1 MGNRFEPA
9 RRRAGGTE
17 PGIARVTISIQD
29 IDLNVLN
36 MRTRMPFRYG
46 IASLESVPHLFLRV
60 TADVDGAAAAGVAA
74 EGLPPKWFTKDPDT
88 TFAED
93 LDEMLDVIRQ
103 AVRFALGAPAAASPF
118 DLWRELFLRQAD
130 WAADTRYPPLLWG
143 FGVSMVERAV
153 IDAFCRAAGTTFGHA
168 LRENT
173 LGVRLEAVH
182 PELAGYAPADLLPE
196 RASRAMIIRHT
207 VGLADPLTDGDVPP
221 DERLSDGLPQSLE
234 ASVRFYGLRRLK
246 IKLSGD
252 TGADI
257 ERLQRIAGIMETHA
271 PPNYAHTLDGNEFY
285 TEVEPFQRFWETIQ
299 AEPSLRSFLA
309 RALFVEQPLHRDA
322 ALGEPVKADLR
333 RWRDRP
339 PLIIDESDGEM
350 NSLAD
355 ALACGYAGGSHKN
368 CKGVFRGIVN
378 ACLLA
383 LYRRRA
389 PGQAF
394 ILSSED
400 LCSVGP
406 VAMIQDLT
414 VAANLGI
421 EHAERNGH
429 HYFAGLSMYP
439 ESVQAQV
446 LANHSTIYR
455 RHEDGFPALD
465 VRQGRVDVSSIV
477 DAPFGYGFDFDTTQ
491 FTPLD
496 EWTVDSLED

>member
-1 MGNRFEPA
+1 MRSGVLHYRKA
-9 RRRAGGTE
+9 LSGT
-17 PGIARVTISIQD
+17 ACVKISVQS

-60 TADVDGAAAAGVAA
+60 TADVNGATATGVAA
-74 EGLPPKWFTKDPDT
+74 EGLPPKWFTKNPDT
-88 TFAED
+88 SFAED
-93 LDEMLDVIRQ
+93 LDEMLAVIRQ
-103 AVRFALGAPAAASPF
+103 AVRFALDAPAAASPF
-118 DLWRELFLRQAD
+118 DLWHEVFLRQTA
-130 WAADTRYPPLLWG
+130 WAETTPYPPLLWG

-153 IDAFCRAAGTTFGHA
+153 IDAFCRATGRTFGQA
-168 LRENT
+168 LHENS
-173 LGVRLEAVH
+173 LGVRLEAIH
-182 PELAGYAPADLLPE
+182 PELAGHAPAALLPE
-196 RASRAMIIRHT
+196 RANRTMVIRHT
-207 VGLADPLTDGDVPP
+207 VGLADPLTDSDVPP
-221 DERLSDGLPQSLE
+221 EERLGDGLPQSLE
-234 ASVRFYGLRRLK
+234 ASVRFYGLTHLK

-252 TGADI
+252 TEADI
-257 ERLQRIAGIMETHA
+257 ERLQRIARIMETHA
-271 PPNYAHTLDGNEFY
+271 PAQYAHTLDGNEFY
-285 TEVEPFQRFWETIQ
+285 TEVGPFRQFWETIQ
-299 AEPSLRSFLA
+299 AEPSLRSFLS
-309 RALFVEQPLHRDA
+309 RALFVEQPFHRDA
-322 ALGEPVKADLR
+322 ALAESVKDDLR
-333 RWRDRP
+333 RWRERP

-383 LYRRRA
+383 LYRQRN
-389 PGQAF
+389 PGQAY

-439 ESVQAQV
+439 QSVQAQV
-446 LANHSTIYR
+446 LARHGTIYR
-455 RHEDGFPALD
+455 RHAAGYPALD

-477 DAPFGYGFDFDTTQ
+477 DAPFGYDFDFDTTQ
-491 FTPLD
+491 FTPLAQWSV
-496 EWTVDSLED
+496 ESLAD

>member
-1 MGNRFEPA
+1 
-9 RRRAGGTE
+9 
-17 PGIARVTISIQD
+17 
-29 IDLNVLN
+29 

-46 IASLESVPHLFLRV
+46 IASLESVPHLFLRL
-60 TADVDGAAAAGVAA
+60 TAEVGGTTAVGVAA
-74 EGLPPKWFTKDPDT
+74 EGLPPKWFTKDPAT
-88 TFAED
+88 SFAED

-103 AVRFALGAPAAASPF
+103 AVTFARDVPPAANPF
-118 DLWRELFLRQAD
+118 NLWYEVYMRQAS
-130 WAADTRYPPLLWG
+130 WAAATRYPPLLWG
-143 FGVSMVERAV
+143 FGVSLVERALL
-153 IDAFCRAAGTTFGHA
+153 DAFCRATNTTFAHA
-168 LRENT
+168 LRDNS
-173 LGVRLEAVH
+173 LGVRLGAIH
-182 PELAGYAPADLLPE
+182 RELAGYAPADLLPE
-196 RASRAMIIRHT
+196 RPHRAMTIRHT

-221 DERLSDGLPQSLE
+221 AERLSDGLPQSLE

-252 TGADI
+252 TSADI
-257 ERLQRIAGIMETHA
+257 DRLQRIARIMETHA
-271 PPNYAHTLDGNEFY
+271 PAGYAHTLDGNEFY
-285 TEVEPFQRFWETIQ
+285 TEVGPFRRFWETIQ

-309 RALFVEQPLHRDA
+309 RALFVEQPFHRDV
-322 ALGEPVKADLR
+322 ALGEAVKADLQ
-333 RWRDRP
+333 RWDARP
-339 PLIIDESDGEM
+339 PLIIDESDGEL

-355 ALACGYAGGSHKN
+355 ALARGYVGGSHKN
-368 CKGVFRGIVN
+368 CKGVFRGILN

-383 LYRRRA
+383 LYRRRDPA
-389 PGQAF
+389 QAF

-421 EHAERNGH
+421 DHAERNGH

-439 ESVQAQV
+439 ERVQAQV

-477 DAPFGYGFDFDTTQ
+477 DAPFGYDFDFDTTQ

-496 EWTVDSLED
+496 EWNVDSLAD